1 MIIKEGILYK
11 QREHLRGWQPRYFTL
26 DQNFLHY
33 YIKKDDILP
42 KNSFQISQGV
52 RVVTDVVA
60 KVSNGVTYYPFTIMH
75 PNSSQ
80 QYHLSTVSLADSV
93 SWAKTIQALAN
104 GETIPSSVSS
114 LSQSSNEN
122 GHHSKGAKRP
132 SSTDL
137 PQTSATLE
145 EEDLTALSDFDPIQR
160 KLTLQNLNEEM
171 VAKVENLVNKILSF
185 TVNCTETWIPMFDRH
200 GVIGMKRPGG
210 GLICVRGET
219 VMPYT
224 IPEIYGL
231 ISMSEKRKEL
241 DPQLDTY
248 TRMKEFSYHTGTEH
262 LLFKA
267 IWPTAPR
274 DFTNMTHWRLL
285 KNGTFITMGFGGQ
298 FSDCP
303 EQEGVVRG
311 TLHIGGYVMQ
321 PVTGGTR
328 VFIVVQVSLFP
339 TGYLELLITLSLPLP
354 SPFPSLCS
362 LISAVVSPVPSRI
375 WPQRVNQWS

>member
-1 MIIKEGILYK
+1 MILKEGVLYK
-11 QREHLRGWQPRYFTL
+11 QREHLRGWLPRYFTL

-33 YIKKDDILP
+33 YLKKDDILP
-42 KNSFQISQGV
+42 RNSFQICQGV

-80 QYHLSTVSLADSV
+80 QYHLSAVNLSDSI

-104 GETIPSSVSS
+104 GETIPTSVSS
-114 LSQSSNEN
+114 LSQSSNDN
-122 GHHSKGAKRP
+122 ANHGKGSKKLSLVDPSHSSNP
-132 SSTDL
+132 
-137 PQTSATLE
+137 PQTPVSATLE
-145 EEDLTALSDFDPIQR
+145 AEDLNELSDFDPIQR

-171 VAKVENLVNKILSF
+171 IAKIERLVEKILSF
-185 TVNCTETWIPMFDRH
+185 TVNCSETWTPMFDRH
-200 GVIGMKRPGG
+200 GVVGMKRPGND
-210 GLICVRGET
+210 LICVRGET
-219 VMPYT
+219 MMPYT

-274 DFTNMTHWRLL
+274 DFTNITHWRLL
-285 KNGTFITMGFGGQ
+285 KNGTFMTMGFGHQ
-298 FSDCP
+298 LPDCP
-303 EQEGVVRG
+303 EQEGIVRG
-311 TLHIGGYVMQ
+311 NLLIGGYVMQ
-321 PVTGGTR
+321 PVRGGTR
-328 VFIVVQVSLFP
+328 VFIVVQVS
-339 TGYLELLITLSLPLP
+339 S
-354 SPFPSLCS
+354 C
-362 LISAVVSPVPSRI
+362 
-375 WPQRVNQWS
+375 

>member
-1 MIIKEGILYK
+1 MTIVKEGVLYK
-11 QREHLRGWQPRYFTL
+11 QREHLRGWLPRYFTL

-33 YIKKDDILP
+33 FLKKDDILP
-42 KNSFQISQGV
+42 RNSLQICPGI
-52 RVVTDVVA
+52 RVVNDVVA
-60 KVSNGVTYYPFTIMH
+60 KVSNGITYYPFTIMH

-80 QYHLSTVSLADSV
+80 QYHLSAVTLSDSI

-104 GETIPSSVSS
+104 GDTIPSSISS

-122 GHHSKGAKRP
+122 TKPHSHASHPPPPPPASHGL
-132 SSTDL
+132 SSS
-137 PQTSATLE
+137 PALE
-145 EEDLTALSDFDPIQR
+145 PEDLSSLSDWEPIQR

-171 VAKVENLVNKILSF
+171 AAKVEQLVDKILSF
-185 TVNCTETWIPMFDRH
+185 TVNCSEAWTPMFDRH
-200 GVIGMKRPGG
+200 GVVGMKRPGN

-231 ISMSEKRKEL
+231 ISMSDKRKEL

-248 TRMKEFSYHTGTEH
+248 TRMKEYSYHTGTEH

-274 DFTNMTHWRLL
+274 DFVNITHWRLL
-285 KNGTFITMGFGGQ
+285 KNGTFLTIGFGEQ
-298 FSDCP
+298 LPDCP

-311 TLHIGGYVMQ
+311 HLLIGGYVMQ
-321 PVTGGTR
+321 PVKGGTR
-328 VFIVVQVSLFP
+328 VFIVVQVSLSSFI
-339 TGYLELLITLSLPLP
+339 EINLLLMSFLA
-354 SPFPSLCS
+354 SF
-362 LISAVVSPVPSRI
+362 AV
-375 WPQRVNQWS
+375 